1 MTKPLHH
8 WIVAASQHDRQ
19 TLADSLAVPPALVG
33 PVDAHRR
40 LRGPYTAAGSLMRA
54 LVPQALAEFPALPG
68 RFDIEILAAAPEL
81 NEIMPMT
88 RETLTS
94 SAVVR
99 ERTRFYSV
107 DRTTQLAH
115 GMTEFLRDYLAEVGP
130 RSLVVHNLDQADPTD
145 AELIAIMVRRL
156 DPSVLTLIV
165 CTGKAELDLGLA
177 TALDRYCAR
186 QDAPSTPVPA
196 DTTSAARPAIE
207 LAARH
212 VASECLSEEPAPR
225 IAYEGLDADQRAALH
240 DARADELAATGEFS
254 LRLGAI
260 PFHRERGSD
269 PKSAGVESLTF
280 GIDHC
285 SVMGFYHAT
294 ADFAVRAR
302 PLVDWSR
309 FKLCH
314 LVTARL
320 ALALIMTGRP
330 EGVEDLYHEAR
341 LYTTEPE
348 MHMTAAYSTAMLYTR
363 HAEPERIDHLKAKA
377 WINQAIAFATTF
389 ADPAERAFHTVFMQ
403 NGLALIESH
412 MRNYAE
418 ALRLVEAGYARLS
431 AELKPEEHLLH
442 RSVLTHNS
450 GQVRVAA
457 GRLEEAL
464 VDFTEAI
471 DQDPNYAPYHFDRAA
486 VLHRLGRD
494 SEAVADYATA
504 IRLSP
509 PLAEAYYNRGDVR
522 VDLGD
527 LDGALADFDY
537 TLELRPEFVPAYV
550 YRAGL
555 HLELG
560 NDDQARQDVEAGLA
574 LEPANPHLLSI
585 RGQLDAAAG
594 DLTAAARAFDEA
606 IAVDPSLQAAWAGRA
621 TVAFDRGDLDSALR
635 DLDQALELGDSAA
648 LRFNRAAAFMAAE
661 RWDEALVDLN
671 RAAELDPEDED
682 TRTERERCMHQ
693 RQLTGA

>member
-8 WIVAASQHDRQ
+8 WIVGASRHDRAR
-19 TLADSLAVPPALVG
+19 LAGSLAVPPALAG

-40 LRGPYTAAGSLMRA
+40 LRGPYTAAGSLFRA
-54 LVPQALAEFPALPG
+54 LVPRVLAESPALPG

-81 NEIMPMT
+81 NAIMPMA
-88 RETLTS
+88 RQTLTS
-94 SAVVR
+94 SATVR

-115 GMTEFLRDYLAEVGP
+115 GMTEFLRDYLAEAGP
-130 RSLVVHNLDQADPTD
+130 RSLVVHNLDHCDPTD
-145 AELIAIMVRRL
+145 AELVAIMLRRL

-165 CTGKAELDLGLA
+165 CTGQAELDPGLA
-177 TALDRYCAR
+177 TALERYCLR
-186 QDAPSTPVPA
+186 QDAPATAGPV
-196 DTTSAARPAIE
+196 DTTSAGRPAVE
-207 LAARH
+207 LAARY
-212 VASECLSEEPAPR
+212 VASECLSEQPAQR
-225 IAYEGLDADQRAALH
+225 DAYQDLDADQRAALH
-240 DARADELAATGEFS
+240 DARADELEALDEFS

-260 PFHRERGSD
+260 PFHREHGSG
-269 PKSAGVESLTF
+269 SRAVEALRF

-294 ADFAVRAR
+294 VDFAVRAR
-302 PLVDWSR
+302 PLVDWSQ

-314 LVTARL
+314 LVTARM

-377 WINQAIAFATTF
+377 WINQAIAFATMF

-412 MRNYAE
+412 MRNYDE
-418 ALRLVEAGYARLS
+418 ALRLVETGYARLS
-431 AELKPEEHLLH
+431 AELEPEEHLLH

-457 GRLEEAL
+457 GRLEEGLA
-464 VDFTEAI
+464 DFTEAI
-471 DQDPNYAPYHFDRAA
+471 NQDPNFAPYHFDRAA

-494 SEAVADYATA
+494 EEALVDYAAA

-522 VDLGD
+522 AGLGD

-555 HLELG
+555 HADLG
-560 NDDQARQDVEAGLA
+560 NADQARSDVEAGLA

-585 RGQLDAAAG
+585 RGQLDAEAG
-594 DLTAAARAFDEA
+594 DLTAAALAYDEA
-606 IAVDPSLQAAWAGRA
+606 IAADPTLQAAWAGRA
-621 TVAFDRGDLDSALR
+621 TVAFERGDLDSALE
-635 DLDQALELGDSAA
+635 DLDHALELGDSAA

-661 RWDEALVDLN
+661 RWDEALADLN

-682 TRTERERCMHQ
+682 TRAERERCVRR
-693 RQLTGA
+693 RQLTAS

>member
-1 MTKPLHH
+1 MTKPTHH
-8 WIVAASQHDRQ
+8 WIVSASQRDREA
-19 TLADSLAVPPALVG
+19 LAGSLAVPPALVG

-40 LRGPYTAAGSLMRA
+40 LRGPYTAAGSLMRS
-54 LVPQALAEFPALPG
+54 LVPRVLAEFPELPG

-81 NEIMPMT
+81 NAVMPMA
-88 RETLTS
+88 RQTLTS
-94 SAVVR
+94 SATVR

-130 RSLVVHNLDQADPTD
+130 RSLVVHNLDRSDPTD
-145 AELIAIMVRRL
+145 SELIAIMLRRL
-156 DPSVLTLIV
+156 DPSVLTLVV
-165 CTGKAELDLGLA
+165 CTGEGELDQDLA
-177 TALDRYCAR
+177 TALGRYSAR
-186 QDAPSTPVPA
+186 HDAPVAESLAGTGTG
-196 DTTSAARPAIE
+196 D
-207 LAARH
+207 LAAEY
-212 VASECLSEEPAPR
+212 VAGECLSEQPALR
-225 IAYEGLDADQRAALH
+225 SAYESLDADRRAALH
-240 DARADELAATGEFS
+240 DARADELEALGEFS

-269 PKSAGVESLTF
+269 AARAVETLRF

-294 ADFAVRAR
+294 VDFAVRAR
-302 PLVDWSR
+302 PLVDWSQH
-309 FKLCH
+309 KLCH
-314 LVTARL
+314 LVTARM

-377 WINQAIAFATTF
+377 WINQSIAFATMF

-412 MRNYAE
+412 MRNFEE
-418 ALRLVEAGYARLS
+418 ALRLVEEGYARLS
-431 AELKPEEHLLH
+431 AELEPGEHLLH

-464 VDFTEAI
+464 ADFTEAI
-471 DQDPNYAPYHFDRAA
+471 NQDPNYAPYYFDRAS

-494 SEAVADYATA
+494 SEALADYAAA

-522 VDLGD
+522 SGLGD

-555 HLELG
+555 HADLG
-560 NDDQARQDVEAGLA
+560 NDEQARRDVAAGLA

-594 DLTAAARAFDEA
+594 DLTAAATAYDEA
-606 IAVDPSLQAAWAGRA
+606 LAADPTLQAAWAGRA
-621 TVAFDRGDLDSALR
+621 TLAFEQGDLDSALQ
-635 DLDQALELGDSAA
+635 DLDQALQLGDSAA
-648 LRFNRAAAFMAAE
+648 LRFNRAAALMAAE

-682 TRTERERCMHQ
+682 TLVERDRCLRQ
-693 RQLTGA
+693 RQLTAS

>member
-1 MTKPLHH
+1 MTKPSHH
-8 WIVAASQHDRQ
+8 WIVGASRHDRA
-19 TLADSLAVPPALVG
+19 TLADSLALPLALAE
-33 PVDAHRR
+33 PVSAHRR
-40 LRGPYTAAGSLMRA
+40 LRGPYTAAGSLLRA
-54 LVPQALAEFPALPG
+54 IVPQVLAEFPALPG

-81 NEIMPMT
+81 NAIMPMA
-88 RETLTS
+88 RQTLTS
-94 SAVVR
+94 SATVR

-130 RSLVVHNLDQADPTD
+130 RSLVVHDLDQADPTD
-145 AELIAIMVRRL
+145 AELIAILLRRL

-165 CTGKAELDLGLA
+165 CTGQDELDQSLA
-177 TALDRYCAR
+177 AALRRYCVR
-186 QDAPSTPVPA
+186 QDAPAAVAPVDA
-196 DTTSAARPAIE
+196 TAANRPAIE
-207 LAARH
+207 LAARY
-212 VASECLSEEPAPR
+212 VAGECLSEQPAAR
-225 IAYEGLDADQRAALH
+225 LAYEGLDPDQRAALH
-240 DARADELAATGEFS
+240 VARADELEAAGEFS

-260 PFHRERGSD
+260 PFHRQRAGD
-269 PKSAGVESLTF
+269 PRAVEALRF

-294 ADFAVRAR
+294 VDFAVRAR
-302 PLVDWSR
+302 PLVDWSQP
-309 FKLCH
+309 KLCH
-314 LVTARL
+314 LVTARM

-341 LYTTEPE
+341 LFTTEPE

-363 HAEPERIDHLKAKA
+363 HAEPERIDHLTAKA
-377 WINQAIAFATTF
+377 WINQAIAFARTF
-389 ADPAERAFHTVFMQ
+389 ADPAERAFHTVFME

-412 MRNYAE
+412 MRNYEE

-431 AELKPEEHLLH
+431 AELEPEEHLLH

-457 GRLEEAL
+457 GRLDEAL
-464 VDFTEAI
+464 ADFTEAI
-471 DQDPNYAPYHFDRAA
+471 QQDPNYAPYYFDRAA
-486 VLHRLGRD
+486 VLHRLHRD
-494 SEAVADYATA
+494 EEAVLDYAAA

-522 VDLGD
+522 AGLGD
-527 LDGALADFDY
+527 PHGALADFDY

-555 HLELG
+555 HADLG
-560 NDDQARQDVEAGLA
+560 NDDQARRDVDAGLA

-594 DLTAAARAFDEA
+594 DLAAAATSYDEA
-606 IAVDPSLQAAWAGRA
+606 IASDPTLQAAWAGRA
-621 TVAFDRGDLDSALR
+621 TVAFERGDVDAALR
-635 DLDQALELGDSAA
+635 DLDQALQLGDEAA

-661 RWDEALVDLN
+661 RWDEALADLN
-671 RAAELDPEDED
+671 RAAELDPTDED
-682 TRTERERCMHQ
+682 TVAERERCVRQ
-693 RQLTGA
+693 RQLTTS